1 MTIYVDKI
9 TMDFNTEHYP
19 PHCDRQCVRCK
30 KLKNLLHFKRY
41 YHCKTSRYLMQCRTT
56 VTCCECLDSMKAY
69 NDKRKEVSFND
80 KRKREV
86 KT

>member
-30 KLKNLLHFKRY
+30 KLKNLVHFAKDIIIVKRG
-41 YHCKTSRYLMQCRTT
+41 KYLMQYRTT
-56 VTCCECLDSMKAY
+56 VTCCECLDGMKAY
-69 NDKRKEVSFND
+69 NDKRKTRGKSISIM
-80 KRKREV
+80 
-86 KT
+86 

>member
-1 MTIYVDKI
+1 
-9 TMDFNTEHYP
+9 
-19 PHCDRQCVRCK
+19 
-30 KLKNLLHFKRY
+30 
-41 YHCKTSRYLMQCRTT
+41 MQCRTT

-86 KT
+86 KA